1 MYNLRQPYPN
11 ELYHHGIK
19 GQKWGVRR
27 FQNPDGSYTAAGKK
41 RYGKPSGERS
51 SGTKDGASPLML
63 LISPEWYFADVL
75 AESLG
80 RNVAAAKSRS
90 LQKKCDSERAEAT
103 VDPKSG
109 LKIQS
114 TTKVLKDNLAR
125 VNPAYKEETNK
136 PTSTARAGGVTNNCV
151 NCSVTTELR
160 RRGFEVQA
168 KMHVDGRSTMDVG
181 KDIFKGAKKK
191 SVESVPK
198 YNKDDQDAVIQ
209 WFADAERKRKKG
221 NKELLSKI
229 NDAMSKEE
237 VGSRGLVSVKW
248 DMSSG
253 HALAYEILP
262 NGALRILDGQTNT
275 IYDGK
280 KTKSILKNALSFEYM
295 RVDNCEID
303 YKKAKEAVR

>member
-1 MYNLRQPYPN
+1 MHNLRQPYPN

-51 SGTKDGASPLML
+51 SGTKDGIPMYYV
-63 LISPEWYFADVL
+63 SPELYLLDAIT
-75 AESLG
+75 S
-80 RNVAAAKSRS
+80 AAAKNIAASQSRRF
-90 LQKKCDSERAEAT
+90 QQKCDIERKEAKE
-103 VDPKSG
+103 DPKSG
-109 LKIQS
+109 LKIQ
-114 TTKVLKDNLAR
+114 TNTKPLKDNLAR
-125 VNPAYKEETNK
+125 VNPAYKEEINK
-136 PTSTARAGGVTNNCV
+136 PTSTARAEGVTNNCV

-168 KMHVDGRSTMDVG
+168 KMHVNGRSTMDVG

-198 YNKDDQDAVIQ
+198 YDKDDQDAVIQ

-237 VGSRGLVSVKW
+237 VGSRGLVSVQW
-248 DMSSG
+248 GMSGG